1 MLLTKGELSK
11 VKESFPPS
19 MPSKVDD
26 DYLLGWLNGKLVFNN
41 TPLKEIAEEL
51 ERFYNTKVI
60 VDYNELVGYNLTG
73 SFNNEKIDSV
83 LTKICLALNLN
94 YVENNNI
101 YSITK

>member
-1 MLLTKGELSK
+1 
-11 VKESFPPS
+11 
-19 MPSKVDD
+19 
-26 DYLLGWLNGKLVFNN
+26 LVFNN

-60 VDYNELVGYNLTG
+60 VDNNELVGYNLTG